1 MQATNPLA
9 NYFYA
14 MAMWKENGQPSDAA
28 SVAGV
33 EALLKKAVSL
43 DAQCGPAWLQLGVL
57 SDERK
62 DYNGAIS
69 YFQKAVAA
77 DPEMSEAHYRL
88 GTAYDRLGER
98 DKAKL
103 EFDLHETIDRE
114 QKAQVE
120 QQRRAIKQFQVL
132 EPEQT
137 PDQAAKP

>member
-1 MQATNPLA
+1 
-9 NYFYA
+9 
-14 MAMWKENGQPSDAA
+14 
-28 SVAGV
+28 
-33 EALLKKAVSL
+33 
-43 DAQCGPAWLQLGVL
+43 
-57 SDERK
+57 
-62 DYNGAIS
+62 
-69 YFQKAVAA
+69 
-77 DPEMSEAHYRL
+77 MSEAHYRL